1 MEERK
6 KTAITPQRLKGRW
19 TIDYVWAFLQKRIF
33 TFRSG
38 YLSLKGRGTT
48 PKRRASTVSKLFAWH
63 RS

>member
-1 MEERK
+1 MVYWRNHSIGSRENMEERK

-38 YLSLKGRGTT
+38 
-48 PKRRASTVSKLFAWH
+48 
-63 RS
+63 